1 MDTGLARVLST
12 SILVIG
18 ILIVVFATGT
28 TDKNYATVNF
38 DGGYSKI
45 GVIYSERVESEAELI
60 FNGEVIVEGDINDV
74 ISYIQN
80 NLNEGDVFFEGVSL
94 TVTTSIRWIASR
106 QDFILTTDNYSIVSD
121 GKLNAYEQIT
131 ILEKMLSDAK
141 LGRESTSLSSLSFT
155 KDPNAGLIGQLTS
168 LLK

>member
-45 GVIYSERVESEAELI
+45 GVIYSERVESEAELT
-60 FNGEVIVEGDINDV
+60 FNGDIIVEGDINDA

-94 TVTTSIRWIASR
+94 TATTSIKWIASR
-106 QDFILTTDNYSIVSD
+106 QDFTLSTDNYSIVSD

-131 ILEKMLSDAK
+131 VLEKMLSDAK
-141 LGRESTSLSSLSFT
+141 LGRESTSLSSLSFI

>member
-45 GVIYSERVESEAELI
+45 GVIYSERVQSEAELT
-60 FNGEVIVEGDINDV
+60 FNGDIIVEGDINDV
-74 ISYIQN
+74 ISWIKDN
-80 NLNEGDVFFEGVSL
+80 SEDTSTWNEGVNL
-94 TVTTSIRWIASR
+94 TASTSIQWIASR
-106 QDFILTTDNYSIVSD
+106 QDFTLTLDNYSIDAD
-121 GKLNAYEQIT
+121 GTLLAKSQIAV
-131 ILEKMLSDAK
+131 LEEMLSDAK
-141 LGRESTSLSSLSFT
+141 LRRESTSLSSLSFT
-155 KDPNAGLIGQLTS
+155 KDPNAGLLGQLTS